1 MTVEG
6 APQGLSTVF
15 FFYVNGRPEMTKSD
29 FGATK
34 THLVV
39 TKTHLVFQKHKVGG

>member
-6 APQGLSTVF
+6 APQGLSTVSF
-15 FFYVNGRPEMTKSD
+15 LCQRPAPEMTKSD

>member
-6 APQGLSTVF
+6 APQGSPRSL
-15 FFYVNGRPEMTKSD
+15 FYVNGRPEMTKTD

-34 THLVV
+34 THLLV